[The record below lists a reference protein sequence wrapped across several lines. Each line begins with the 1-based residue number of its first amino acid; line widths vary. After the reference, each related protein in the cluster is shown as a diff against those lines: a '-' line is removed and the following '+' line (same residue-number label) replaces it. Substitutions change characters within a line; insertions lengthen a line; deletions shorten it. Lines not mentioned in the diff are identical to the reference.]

1 MGRTCCRFLS
11 PRLKL
16 LRQSSTLDVL
26 QSRNKGNNGPSKCF
40 CLSGVVFR
48 RTCSTQ
54 EDRNLLSTEQTNP
67 LKIPE
72 EDPLKPSQELINEN
86 TNNAYDCAL
95 SESYEEDEDT
105 SDPCAELDFNNMTN
119 ENVEESKIPNEF
131 AEESLED
138 ERFPLPSEP
147 LDKG

>member
-1 MGRTCCRFLS
+1 MGRTCSRFS
-11 PRLKL
+11 SSRLKL
-16 LRQSSTLDVL
+16 LRQSSRLDGL
-26 QSRNKGNNGPSKCF
+26 QSRNRGNNGPSKCF

-54 EDRNLLSTEQTNP
+54 GDRNLLSTEHTNS
-67 LKIPE
+67 LKKPE
-72 EDPLKPSQELINEN
+72 ENPLKPSQELTNEG
-86 TNNAYDCAL
+86 
-95 SESYEEDEDT
+95 DEDT

-119 ENVEESKIPNEF
+119 ENVDESKSPNEF
-131 AEESLED
+131 AEESLKD